1 MRVKSAYAATHK
13 GGQTLQKIP
22 RPGTRLR
29 ELYDLF
35 QMNKGIVIE
44 EPLTMRYN
52 YNYFIT
58 LIDFYGLDIRKIG
71 EVQHK
76 NKRGMRTG
84 RWVLAGEW
92 FGADYVDYISKN
104 KQKLAKVEK
113 LLG

>member
-22 RPGTRLR
+22 RPGTKLR

-52 YNYFIT
+52 YTYFIF
-58 LIDFYGLDIRKIG
+58 LRDFYGLDIRKIG
-71 EVQHK
+71 EVHK
-76 NKRGMRTG
+76 GRGRGTG
-84 RWVLAGEW
+84 RWILAGEW
-92 FGADYVDYISKN
+92 FGANYVDYIARN
-104 KQKLAKVEK
+104 KQKLSKVEK
-113 LLG
+113 FLEG